1 MAQTNQDYR
10 RYLTSNAEHIMH
22 ANLNKACEQS
32 CGCAYKSE
40 QSAHNV
46 KYTYKSQSDNITPY
60 GYEHS
65 DLKESYIRRQLHETA
80 KASAPIITTQQ
91 YLKE

>member
-1 MAQTNQDYR
+1 MTQTNQSYR
-10 RYLTSNAEHIMH
+10 NYLVNNANSIMH
-22 ANLNKACEQS
+22 VNLNKACEQL
-32 CGCAYKSE
+32 CGCAYASE
-40 QSAHNV
+40 QSPRDV
-46 KYTYKSQSDNITPY
+46 KYIYKSQSDNTTPY

-65 DLKESYIRRQLHETA
+65 DLKNNYRDRQLRETS